1 MEIRVDG
8 YRSTNEDW
16 LTAHRIPSSELPPI
30 TPEEKQVAEKL
41 GISPEE
47 YLRSRYA
54 GDLSR
59 AELEKRA
66 TVVGNLL
73 DLWLSSR
80 GLSGTVLSVWLKTFE
95 GKFRVEIAGPEG
107 VQLVFLKEE
116 LIDDLLDSGSR
127 EAQESLDRLMTANF
141 GRAAATQAS

>member
-8 YRSTNEDW
+8 YRSTNENW

-30 TPEEKQVAEKL
+30 TPEEEQVAEKL
-41 GISPEE
+41 RISPEE

-59 AELEKRA
+59 GDLEKRA
-66 TVVGNLL
+66 EVVGNLVAQ
-73 DLWLSSR
+73 WLSR
-80 GLSGTVLSVWLKTFE
+80 HGLSGTVVSVWLKTYE
-95 GKFRVEIAGPEG
+95 GKFRLEIAGPEG
-107 VQLVFLKEE
+107 IQMLFLKED

-127 EAQESLDRLMTANF
+127 EAQESLDRLLTANF
-141 GRAAATQAS
+141 GRAEVTQVS